1 VRIVGGRHRGR
12 RLEAPPGDAVRPTSD
27 RARQALFDVLAHA
40 AWSPDLEGARVLDAF
55 CGTGAL
61 GIEALSRGAAH
72 AVFLDAARA
81 SLDATRRNLASLG
94 EEAAATLVRA
104 DATRPPPAPRPC
116 TLAFLDPP
124 YGKGLAARA
133 VPALAAAGWFAPG
146 AVLVLEDRAT
156 EPPPDLPGFERL
168 DRRVWGEAGV
178 TALRAP

>member
-12 RLEAPPGDAVRPTSD
+12 RLEAPAGDAVRPTSD

-40 AWSPDLEGARVLDAF
+40 AWAPALEGARVLDAF

-72 AVFLDAARA
+72 AHFLDSARA
-81 SLDATRRNLASLG
+81 SLDATRRNLAALG
-94 EEAAATLVRA
+94 EEAAATVIRA
-104 DATRPPPAPRPC
+104 DATRPPPAPGPC

-124 YGKGLAARA
+124 YGKGLGGRA

-146 AVLVLEDRAT
+146 AVIVLEDRAG
-156 EPPPDLPGFERL
+156 EPPPDVPGFEPL

-178 TALRAP
+178 TVLRAP